1 MNIDVE
7 VYTYIIITSEDNK
20 KYIPLSYI
28 ILMLIAKIVDKNK
41 ILLAISPNHSATAN
55 EIKVKEANV
64 IRKITFKSKK
74 TYLIRD
80 SC

>member
-1 MNIDVE
+1 
-7 VYTYIIITSEDNK
+7 
-20 KYIPLSYI
+20 
-28 ILMLIAKIVDKNK
+28 MLIAKIVDKNK

-55 EIKVKEANV
+55 EINVKEANV